1 MEATCL
7 KMDREEVR
15 RRKIAAQEDS
25 LSTLVSYLTPH
36 PYCHWKMGIA
46 KRESKIN

>member
-25 LSTLVSYLTPH
+25 LSTLVSYH